1 MKRHF
6 DFGKS
11 LRSKYNQLNE
21 IYNRNRVY
29 VRSTDYD
36 RTLMS
41 AYSLLSGLFEPKD
54 YQIWN
59 NDIKWQPIAVC
70 IQ

>member
-6 DFGKS
+6 DFGKN
-11 LRSKYNQLNE
+11 LRLRYNQLNE
-21 IYNRNRVY
+21 LYNRNRVY

-41 AYSLLSGLFEPKD
+41 AYSLLSGLYEPKE

-59 NDIKWQPIAVC
+59 KNVNWQPIPVF
-70 IQ
+70 I